1 MFVIP
6 PLTLDVDTAF
16 SEMDRRRYMFIR
28 DAWLKFGLYDW
39 SGAVSSHDHNNK
51 HRSANL
57 MNDFIGTC
65 LKLEK
70 PPEALS
76 QRLFARVPAE
86 CLIKKISSLK

>member
-57 MNDFIGTC
+57 MNDFIGTH
-65 LKLEK
+65 LKLERSH
-70 PPEALS
+70 LRHCHNDYS
-76 QRLFARVPAE
+76 LG
-86 CLIKKISSLK
+86 CLLIKKISSLK